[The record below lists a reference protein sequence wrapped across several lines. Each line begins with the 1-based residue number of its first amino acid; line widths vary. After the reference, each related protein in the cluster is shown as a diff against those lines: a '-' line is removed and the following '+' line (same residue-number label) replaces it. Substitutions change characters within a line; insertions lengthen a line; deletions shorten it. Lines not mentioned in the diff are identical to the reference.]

1 MKSPLVQDDDA
12 RLRRE
17 HAFGRHISSNSAA
30 IYNFHTRKLEI
41 VPPKY
46 LEILSFCRV
55 YQTRGEIKAHLAG
68 EGVANETDAGS
79 ILADLEQRQLLLPES
94 GLARALASPDSPD
107 TRLSL
112 SAVGITTRERP
123 ALLER
128 SLNALAANT
137 RARSRP
143 LRVDVIE
150 DSRCETAA
158 AENRLRLTRLA
169 SSAAAVIRYASRAD
183 RQLFAERLSKLAGVE
198 PATTEF
204 GLLGD
209 KSPAIN
215 TGAGRNCLLLANAGN
230 AFLHADDDLSWR
242 VARPPELHSGLA
254 LSSSRDPTHFW
265 FYAGPEETESSADW
279 VECDFLGLHEQLLGR
294 SVAGCVAGLRG
305 EEALH
310 LDGLDVETGWRLRK
324 WGGRVAATS
333 SGIIGDSGT
342 GGSAYLFLEPES
354 HGRLIQSEKKYRQ
367 YVQSRQVQRCVAR
380 RTISSGDFCMGGNL
394 ALDHRFPL
402 PPFLPVDRNS
412 DGLFGAL
419 LRHCFPESYFGFL
432 PGPVQH
438 KPEPGRTDTFERI
451 WAQQRR
457 ITSNHVVMA
466 LFDLWRRRLEPPLA
480 GYAALQRL
488 GTFFRE
494 CGGMR
499 SEDLEELLRLHFL
512 ELFAEQQKLIEISTY
527 DEEACP
533 PFFAKYLRRYV
544 EEKRKGILAEHYA
557 VPADLRETL
566 GLEEARASI
575 KRILQRFGELLCA
588 WQRIVEAAQ
597 ELSRQGRGMT
607 VDLAERRIRA
617 RVLPPRNRRR

>member
-128 SLNALAANT
+128 SLSALAAST

-150 DSRCETAA
+150 DSRSETAA

-279 VECDFLGLHEQLLGR
+279 VECDFLGLHEQLMAPT
-294 SVAGCVAGLRG
+294 V
-305 EEALH
+305 
-310 LDGLDVETGWRLRK
+310 
-324 WGGRVAATS
+324 
-333 SGIIGDSGT
+333 IGHV
-342 GGSAYLFLEPES
+342 P
-354 HGRLIQSEKKYRQ
+354 K
-367 YVQSRQVQRCVAR
+367 
-380 RTISSGDFCMGGNL
+380 
-394 ALDHRFPL
+394 
-402 PPFLPVDRNS
+402 
-412 DGLFGAL
+412 
-419 LRHCFPESYFGFL
+419 
-432 PGPVQH
+432 
-438 KPEPGRTDTFERI
+438 ER
-451 WAQQRR
+451 WWQ
-457 ITSNHVVMA
+457 T
-466 LFDLWRRRLEPPLA
+466 
-480 GYAALQRL
+480 
-488 GTFFRE
+488 
-494 CGGMR
+494 
-499 SEDLEELLRLHFL
+499 
-512 ELFAEQQKLIEISTY
+512 
-527 DEEACP
+527 
-533 PFFAKYLRRYV
+533 
-544 EEKRKGILAEHYA
+544 KR
-557 VPADLRETL
+557 PWP
-566 GLEEARASI
+566 
-575 KRILQRFGELLCA
+575 QA
-588 WQRIVEAAQ
+588 W
-597 ELSRQGRGMT
+597 
-607 VDLAERRIRA
+607 
-617 RVLPPRNRRR
+617 